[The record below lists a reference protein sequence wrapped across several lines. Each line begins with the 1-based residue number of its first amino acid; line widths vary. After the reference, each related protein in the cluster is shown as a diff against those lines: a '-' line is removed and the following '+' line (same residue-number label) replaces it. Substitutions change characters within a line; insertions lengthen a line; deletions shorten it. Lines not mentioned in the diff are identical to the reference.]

1 MSIQT
6 LYNTPKYKK
15 LLAKLDAMYEREEEI
30 TQIISDSIKELRQ
43 IKQDA
48 ELLEMMIMHQTNK
61 DLK

>member
-6 LYNTPKYKK
+6 LYNTPKYKTM
-15 LLAKLDAMYEREEEI
+15 LAKLDAMYEREEEL

-48 ELLEMMIMHQTNK
+48 ELLETMIMHQTNK